1 VAETDIAR
9 LIAELNAQHAEGG
22 DVSARLVSPATE
34 VEPDEGTHEI
44 AARSRGPAG
53 AEGLATP
60 VRSASSVP
68 ESERLEGWLRE
79 VMRQQ
84 GSDLLLVSQAP
95 PSARVEKRIVP
106 IGEDVLDGAAIERA
120 VLPALPPHAREAY
133 ARDGIADASFGLVGV
148 GRFRVNLHRERG
160 RAAAT
165 IRALPR
171 AVPRLASLG
180 LPSQV
185 EQLAHLTRGLV
196 LVGGG
201 TGSGKSTTLA
211 ALVDE
216 INRREQRHVITIED
230 PIEYEHAHRRSL
242 VEQVEIGVDA
252 PDFPTAL
259 RAALRQMPDVLVVGE
274 MRDPES
280 MRLALTAAETGHLVI
295 STLHTTDVT
304 STVGRMADSF
314 PVERQP
320 TIRQEISLALSAVLI
335 QTLLPRKSGGLVP
348 AVELLMVQLGAR
360 QHIRKN
366 QLHHLHQEIS
376 LTRRFGSLT
385 FEESLATLVRT
396 NQVSVEAALARAA
409 HPEELTRLLEGM

>member
-1 VAETDIAR
+1 VAETDIDR
-9 LIAELNAQHAEGG
+9 LIDELNAQHAPGTPTPGAEP
-22 DVSARLVSPATE
+22 DLVADRTTRLVSPAAEDDALIDDT
-34 VEPDEGTHEI
+34 D
-44 AARSRGPAG
+44 RSRGPGDVVNITTDTA
-53 AEGLATP
+53 
-60 VRSASSVP
+60 
-68 ESERLEGWLRE
+68 RLETWLRE
-79 VMRQQ
+79 VVRRH
-84 GSDLLLVSQAP
+84 GSDLLLVANAP
-95 PSARVEKRIVP
+95 PSARVEKRIVA
-106 IGEDVLDGAAIERA
+106 IGEEVLGGADIERA
-120 VLPALPPHAREAY
+120 VLPALPPHAREQY
-133 ARDGIADASFGLVGV
+133 ARDGIADASFGLGGV

-160 RAAAT
+160 RPAAT

-171 AVPRLASLG
+171 LVPRLSTLSL
-180 LPSQV
+180 PPQV

-216 INRREQRHVITIED
+216 INRRDARHIITIED
-230 PIEYEHAHRRSL
+230 PVEYEHQHRRSI

-252 PDFPTAL
+252 PDYPTAL
-259 RAALRQMPDVLVVGE
+259 RAALRQMPDVLIVGE

-314 PVERQP
+314 PVERQA

-335 QTLLPRKSGGLVP
+335 QSLLPRTTGGLVP
-348 AVELLMVQLGAR
+348 AVELLMVQYGAR
-360 QHIRKN
+360 QHIRQN
-366 QLHHLHQEIS
+366 QLHHLHQEIT

-385 FEESLATLVRT
+385 FEESLASLVRGGHIDA
-396 NQVSVEAALARAA
+396 EMARERAA
-409 HPEELTRLLEGM
+409 HPEELVRLIAD

>member
-1 VAETDIAR
+1 MAESDIDR
-9 LIAELNAQHAEGG
+9 LIDELTALHG
-22 DVSARLVSPATE
+22 PASDLE
-34 VEPDEGTHEI
+34 RPPAVLD
-44 AARSRGPAG
+44 RGPATPAAHDAAPDRAELVG
-53 AEGLATP
+53 ADT
-60 VRSASSVP
+60 S
-68 ESERLEGWLRE
+68 RLEAWLRL
-79 VMRQQ
+79 VVQRG
-84 GSDLLLVSQAP
+84 GSDLLLVANAP
-95 PSARVEKRIVP
+95 PSARVDKRIVA
-106 IGEDVLDGAAIERA
+106 IGEDALGGAEIERA

-133 ARDGIADASFGLVGV
+133 AQDRIADASFGLAGV
-148 GRFRVNLHRERG
+148 GRFRVNLHHERG

-171 AVPRLASLG
+171 TVPRLSSLS
-180 LPSQV
+180 LPTQV

-211 ALVDE
+211 ALIDE
-216 INRREQRHVITIED
+216 INRREARHIITIED
-230 PIEYEHAHRRSL
+230 PIEYEHAHRGSL

-252 PDFPTAL
+252 PDYPTAL

-280 MRLALTAAETGHLVI
+280 MRLALTAAETGHLVV

-304 STVGRMADSF
+304 STVARMADSF
-314 PVERQP
+314 PVERQA

-335 QTLLPRKSGGLVP
+335 QTLLPRRSGGLVP
-348 AVELLMVQLGAR
+348 AVELLMVQYGAR

-385 FEESLATLVRT
+385 FEESLASLVRAG
-396 NQVSVEAALARAA
+396 QIEFEIARERAA
-409 HPEELTRLLEGM
+409 HPEELGRLLEGA